1 MDELRNKYL
10 QGKLTE
16 PERQAFERNLSS
28 EEKKELA
35 YELGVRDEIVRKELR
50 KKIAGFEE
58 GNRRKRMINPTYI
71 SIAASV
77 FLITSSVFYF
87 TKDDESLFDQYYDQ
101 YPNYELTTTR
111 GEENLSNRGLAYAA
125 YDAGDYQ
132 VAIEEFNKLEV
143 LLAPDYFFRGVSYIQ
158 VKEHDR
164 ALSDFQKVIDL
175 EDASY
180 GTASVWYTALIHV
193 NANNKE
199 KAIPLLEKLGAGQS
213 EFAETSRALLAQ
225 L

>member
-1 MDELRNKYL
+1 MDDLRNKYL

-16 PERQAFERNLSS
+16 SERQAFERNLSS

-35 YELGVRDEIVRKELR
+35 YELGVRDEIVKRELR
-50 KKIAGFEE
+50 KKVAGFEE

-71 SIAASV
+71 SIAASIV
-77 FLITSSVFYF
+77 LVTSSVFYF
-87 TKDDESLFDQYYDQ
+87 MRDEESLFDQYYDQ

-125 YDAGDYQ
+125 YDVGDYQ

-158 VKEHDR
+158 VEEYNS
-164 ALSDFQKVIDL
+164 ALSDFNEVVEL
-175 EDASY
+175 EDESY
-180 GTASVWYTALIHV
+180 GNASIWYTALVHLKL
-193 NANNKE
+193 NNKD
-199 KAIPLLEKLGAGQS
+199 KAIPILKKLAEGES
-213 EFAETSRALLAQ
+213 EFASTATDLIAQ

>member
-16 PERQAFERNLSS
+16 PERQAFERSLSS
-28 EEKKELA
+28 EEKEELA
-35 YELGVRDEIVRKELR
+35 YELGLRDEIVRKELR

-58 GNRRKRMINPTYI
+58 GNNRKRMINPTYI
-71 SIAASV
+71 SIAASI
-77 FLITSSVFYF
+77 FIITSSVFYF
-87 TKDDESLFDQYYDQ
+87 TKEEASLFDQYYDQ

-111 GEENLSNRGLAYAA
+111 SEENLSNRGLAYAA

-132 VAIEEFNKLEV
+132 IAIEEFNKLEI
-143 LLAPDYFFRGVSYIQ
+143 LLAPDHFFRGVSYIQ
-158 VKEHDR
+158 VKEYKL
-164 ALSDFQKVIDL
+164 ALSDLQEVIDL

-180 GTASVWYTALIHV
+180 GTASVWYIALIHIK
-193 NANNKE
+193 ADNKE
-199 KAIPLLEKLGAGQS
+199 KAIPLLEELSAGQS
-213 EFAETSRALLAQ
+213 EFAATSKALLAQ